1 VDGGRLKRGL
11 IPWTVL
17 GAAGLAAFLV
27 FFRAAFPT
35 ASLDLKVDRTDAESA
50 AIEFLR
56 DRGLSLESYT
66 GSTVFG
72 GDQMAA
78 VFLQRTLGMES
89 ANELMKEKIPVWRWR
104 SRWFRSAEKEEMT
117 VVLGAGG
124 DLLGFSHAIEEAAS
138 GADLSPDSAKV
149 VAESFLGGLGVDLA
163 ALETVEASS
172 EKKENRT
179 DHYLEWKVGSYSVQ
193 WDPEDPE
200 AGEATLRHA
209 VRVQGDEIGYYSHY
223 LKVPERFS
231 RNVERQTGLGQLLTV
246 VSFVL
251 ILLTI
256 IAAGVMIVL
265 RARGAHV
272 PWRMFVSIS
281 IITGTL
287 ALLNVINSFPV
298 AKISYPTEWTY
309 GTYIGFFV
317 VGAVVGALAYALWV
331 LLTGMSGHVMAS
343 DAYPRSLGS
352 IRDMAEGRIASPRVG
367 YSCLIGYGLGLFF
380 LGYLTVFYL
389 FGRKFLGV
397 WLPAESPYSN
407 VVSYYMPWLAPL
419 AVSLMAAL
427 SEEFTSRY
435 FSISFLKK
443 YLRLTP
449 LALLLPAVI
458 WAFAHSSYQVFPVYV
473 RGIEL
478 TIGGMIFG
486 IVFIKYDILA
496 CIVGHYVVDAVLF
509 AMPLVNSQDEYLKV
523 SGYVVIGLGLAPLLL
538 GLVGIGKG
546 SSGPEATAG
555 AGPSVISNGGPG
567 RQFGGDSQE

>member
-1 VDGGRLKRGL
+1 MSGDRLKKGL
-11 IPWTVL
+11 IPWVIL
-17 GAAGLAAFLV
+17 GAAGLAAFLI

-35 ASLDLKVDRTDAESA
+35 ASLDFRVDRTQAESA
-50 AIEFLR
+50 AVQFIE
-56 DRGLSLESYT
+56 DRGLSLDDYT

-78 VFLQRTLGMES
+78 VFLQKTLGMEK
-89 ANELMKEKIPVWRWR
+89 ANELMKGAVPTWRWR

-117 VVLGAGG
+117 VALGADGG
-124 DLLGFSHAIEEAAS
+124 LLGFSHAIEEAAA
-138 GADLSPDSAKV
+138 GADLPADSAKV
-149 VAESFLGGLGVDLA
+149 MAESFVAGLGVDLS
-163 ALETVEASS
+163 ALEEVEASS
-172 EKKENRT
+172 EKKDNRT
-179 DHYLEWKVGSYSVQ
+179 DHYLEWKVKDYSVQ

-200 AGEATLRHA
+200 AGEATLRYA
-209 VRVQGDEIGYYSHY
+209 VRVQGDEIGYYRHY

-231 RNVERQTGLGQLLTV
+231 RNIEKETGLGQLLTI

-251 ILLTI
+251 ILLTM
-256 IAAGVMIVL
+256 IAAGVMIAL
-265 RARGAHV
+265 RGRGANI
-272 PWRMFVSIS
+272 PWRMFVSVS
-281 IITGTL
+281 IIVGTL

-317 VGAVVGALAYALWV
+317 AGAVVGALAYALWI

-343 DAYPRSLGS
+343 DTYPDSLGS
-352 IRDMAEGRIASPRVG
+352 FRDIAAGRITSRRVG
-367 YSCLIGYGLGLFF
+367 FSCIVGYGLGLFF

-389 FGRKFLGV
+389 VGRKFLGV
-397 WLPAESPYSN
+397 WLPADSPYSN
-407 VVSYYMPWLAPL
+407 VASYYLPWLAPL
-419 AVSLMAAL
+419 AISLTAAI

-478 TIGGMIFG
+478 TIGGIIFG

-509 AMPLVNSQDEYLKV
+509 AMPLLNSENEYLKI
-523 SGYVVIGLGLAPLLL
+523 SGYIVIGLGLAPLLL
-538 GLVGIGKG
+538 GLVGIGKTR
-546 SSGPEATAG
+546 SGPTT
-555 AGPSVISNGGPG
+555 N
-567 RQFGGDSQE
+567 